1 MHEDVLY
8 ANCKRNAYTYVLT
21 QFYEWYR
28 QDQTGTDIIIQE
40 QTGLYK
46 SDIEN
51 CTIHSCYKIY
61 EFIFAFKIPTWGM
74 NLCLKEM

>member
-8 ANCKRNAYTYVLT
+8 ANCKRNTYTYVLT

-40 QTGLYK
+40 ETGLYK

-61 EFIFAFKIPTWGM
+61 EFIFAFKIPT
-74 NLCLKEM
+74 